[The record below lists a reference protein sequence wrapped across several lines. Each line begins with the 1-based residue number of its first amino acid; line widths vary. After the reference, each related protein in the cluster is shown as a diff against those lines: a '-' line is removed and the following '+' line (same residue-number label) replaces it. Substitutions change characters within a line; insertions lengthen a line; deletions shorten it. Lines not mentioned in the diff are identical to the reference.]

1 MMPDIDSA
9 KLHDAACQWMLDRN
23 WHQLMGKLGS
33 YTQSLYHHTAAQ
45 INFLLALRTLL
56 CSGSGP
62 NLTEDQ
68 FLAVFS
74 GSLCHDAGKENPE
87 WQRALLRGTKL
98 PHHVDE
104 KRAHE
109 VAADWAQRLGL
120 SERSGYASTV
130 VAAIGLHHKATQG
143 VASTLDQLLHG
154 GQTDPRW
161 RELADLVEATDKIAS
176 TTNAAEAAGIA
187 GTWFGYARPFPTV
200 AVTFHQVQVSRGVGT
215 TLIHKACQ
223 EAHLDAGWTP
233 AMHFAD
239 GTLYFSL
246 SGTGVPVSEEE
257 VRSKLVPLFTR
268 LLSET
273 DLPQQVV
280 GDFRLDLM
288 PKPELFDS
296 GQFSAYLKVAATRN
310 KAANFQRNNRGSDGT
325 YSDTFRKSAVKY
337 KSFLCASHWARRT
350 TATDAGDAETLGIL
364 FERFV
369 VAVPLAS
376 MFRFFKVA
384 VLDDKII
391 SEKNWPL
398 DDAQVA
404 AIESFVARKEG
415 DEEQKAGVREKEA
428 VKTRNKAKKQ
438 WLEGVKRIYEEQFGA
453 GSFDDLASVTNDSA
467 INLVKAVDYFLDQDV
482 ASTNGESVK
491 WSSKRPSEQEAEVR
505 DRLDKIFKSSIAGLP
520 QGVLTSG
527 LDGVKL
533 AEIFLEDLQ
542 IQGSLRHIDVEA
554 QYESYLAAKQ
564 GDQDL
569 AFCPF
574 SNEPTFVGTG
584 TGSDF
589 GVSTDGHSNRLPMQ
603 GKTWKTWSSGVPMAP
618 AARYEFMLRR
628 FILGRPTEQIIVLLP
643 PAQLGGFEGGRL
655 IEQVRQLEEEI
666 ALYSGEFS
674 PDPARRFSFSLTEQ
688 IAAKTQRSLGAPLTD
703 LLRYASSGA
712 TTQKHKRE
720 FEKSLREVFSGS
732 IESLNEDC
740 ETSFTDWNDA
750 LDALFTGHSDQ
761 AKLALKNSDEV
772 RVRRKLSLN
781 LTMQGRFVCQTPNMI
796 LALLPNAISMNK
808 ESDVNA
814 AIRQLFLSLVLN
826 NALGVAIA
834 IIQPD
839 EALTFSGCEGSVLV
853 PRSPALRAEV
863 ARVRRKQ
870 AVAGNPPR
878 VPPTH
883 GWLLPHETL
892 PWLQTLVA
900 LHSLGREHSNQS
912 GKSISVFPSRSA
924 FYDILSARSAGFVL
938 KRMEN
943 KLARSLTVD
952 EMHQLETLQAFVA

>member
-1 MMPDIDSA
+1 MPPIDSA
-9 KLHDAACQWMLDRN
+9 KLLDAACQWMLDRN

-45 INFLLALRTLL
+45 IGFLLALRPLL
-56 CSGSGP
+56 CRNTGP

-74 GSLCHDAGKENPE
+74 GSLCHDAGKANPE
-87 WQRALLRGTKL
+87 WQRALLHRTKL
-98 PHHVDE
+98 PHHVDD
-104 KRAHE
+104 KLANS
-109 VAADWAQRLGL
+109 VVADWVTRLGM
-120 SERSGYASTV
+120 SEYSGLVPTV
-130 VAAIGLHHKATQG
+130 TAAIGLHHKATQG
-143 VASTLDQLLHG
+143 VASTLDKLLHG

-161 RELADLVEATDKIAS
+161 RELADLVEAADKISSS
-176 TTNAAEAAGIA
+176 TNIAEAAEIA
-187 GTWFGYARPFPTV
+187 GSWFGDGRPFPAV
-200 AVTFHQVQVSRGVGT
+200 AATFHQVQVLRGVST
-215 TLIHKACQ
+215 TLIHKAYQ
-223 EAHLDAGWTP
+223 ESHLDAGWTP
-233 AMHFAD
+233 AIHLAD
-239 GTLYFSL
+239 GTLYFS
-246 SGTGVPVSEEE
+246 STGAAVPVTECDI
-257 VRSKLVPLFTR
+257 RAKLVPLFTR

-296 GQFSAYLKVAATRN
+296 GQFSEYLKVAATRN
-310 KAANFQRNNRGSDGT
+310 KAANFRRNNRGADGA
-325 YSDTFRKSAVKY
+325 YSDAFRNSATKY
-337 KSFLCASHWARRT
+337 KSFFCASHWAWRT
-350 TATDAGDAETLGIL
+350 TATDAGDAENLGIL

-369 VAVPLAS
+369 MAVPLAS

-391 SEKNWPL
+391 SEENWPL
-398 DDAQVA
+398 DDTQVA
-404 AIESFVARKEG
+404 AIESFVARKKG

-428 VKTRNKAKKQ
+428 VKTRNQAKKQ
-438 WLEGVKRIYEEQFGA
+438 WLEAVKQTYEEQFGA

-467 INLVKAVDYFLDQDV
+467 INLAKAVDYFLDQDV
-482 ASTNGESVK
+482 ASTDGKSVK
-491 WSSKRPSEQEAEVR
+491 WSSKTPSEQETEVR

-533 AEIFLEDLQ
+533 AEVFLEDVQLR
-542 IQGSLRHIDVEA
+542 GLARHIEVEA
-554 QYESYLAAKQ
+554 RYESYLSAKQ
-564 GDQDL
+564 DGQDL
-569 AFCPF
+569 AFCPY
-574 SNEPTFVGTG
+574 SNEPTQVGNGTG
-584 TGSDF
+584 NDL

-603 GKTWKTWSSGVPMAP
+603 GKTWKTWSRGVPMAP
-618 AARYEFMLRR
+618 ASRYEFMLRR
-628 FILGRPTEQIIVLLP
+628 LILGRPTEQLIVLLP
-643 PAQLGGFEGGRL
+643 PAQLGAFEGARL
-655 IEQVRQLEEEI
+655 VSQVGQLEETI

-674 PDPARRFSFSLTEQ
+674 PDPARRFSFSLTEL
-688 IAAKTQRSLGAPLTD
+688 IAAKTQRSLAAPLTD
-703 LLRYASSGA
+703 LLGYASSVA
-712 TTQKHKRE
+712 TTQKHKRA

-750 LDALFTGHSDQ
+750 LDALFTGQSDQ
-761 AKLALKNSDEV
+761 AKLAFKNSDEV
-772 RVRRKLSLN
+772 RMRRKVSLSL
-781 LTMQGRFVCQTPNMI
+781 TTQGRFVCQTPNMI
-796 LALLPNAISMNK
+796 LALLPNAVSMNK

-853 PRSPALRAEV
+853 PGNPALRAEV
-863 ARVRRKQ
+863 ARVRRSQ
-870 AVAGNPPR
+870 AAAGNPPG

-892 PWLQTLVA
+892 PWLKALAA
-900 LHSLGREHSNQS
+900 LHTLGREHSNQS

-938 KRMEN
+938 RRMEN
-943 KLARSLTVD
+943 KLGRSLSVD
-952 EMHQLETLQAFVA
+952 EMHQLETLQAFVG